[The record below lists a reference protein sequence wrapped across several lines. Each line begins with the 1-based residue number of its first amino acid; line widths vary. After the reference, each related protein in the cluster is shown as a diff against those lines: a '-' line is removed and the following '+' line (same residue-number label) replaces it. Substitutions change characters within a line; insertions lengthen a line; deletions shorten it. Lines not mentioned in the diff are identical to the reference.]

1 MRRLLLTI
9 AMTLLPWGVAQ
20 AQLPGKQVVGGQVH
34 SALAQANPGGAWCF
48 VGRGLSIFEAAA
60 NGSQAAI
67 SLPEVFYFDGTT
79 YYLLNGLSPLTFTS
93 PTGGTIKFRYTD
105 YPVAV
110 TIPAFTNY
118 SEVAGESANLT
129 VVNFSI
135 NFTSGT
141 NSSNCTLPVTIKYE
155 IN

>member
-9 AMTLLPWGVAQ
+9 AMILLSWGVAQ

-34 SALAQANPGGAWCF
+34 AALGQANPGGAWCF
-48 VGRGLSIFEAAA
+48 VGRGLSIFEGSA
-60 NGSQAAI
+60 NGSEAVI

-79 YYLLNGLSPLTFTS
+79 YYLLNGLTHLNFTS

-135 NFTSGT
+135 NFTNGT

-155 IN
+155 IE

>member
-67 SLPEVFYFDGTT
+67 SLPDVFYFDGTT
-79 YYLLNGLSPLTFTS
+79 YYLLNGLSHLTFTS

-118 SEVAGESANLT
+118 SEVAGDSANLT

-135 NFTSGT
+135 NFTNGS

-155 IN
+155 ID

>member
-34 SALAQANPGGAWCF
+34 SMLAQANPGGAWCF
-48 VGRGLSIFEAAA
+48 VGRGLSIFEASA
-60 NGSQAAI
+60 NGLQAAI
-67 SLPEVFYFDGTT
+67 SLSEVFYFDGTT
-79 YYLLNGLSPLTFTS
+79 YYLLNGLSHLNFTS

>member
-79 YYLLNGLSPLTFTS
+79 YYLLNGLTHLNFTS
-93 PTGGTIKFRYTD
+93 PTGGPIKFRYMD

-135 NFTSGT
+135 NFTNGT

-155 IN
+155 ID

>member
-1 MRRLLLTI
+1 MLCRSWPIDFR
-9 AMTLLPWGVAQ
+9 
-20 AQLPGKQVVGGQVH
+20 GKRQWLAGGD
-34 SALAQANPGGAWCF
+34 LA
-48 VGRGLSIFEAAA
+48 
-60 NGSQAAI
+60 
-67 SLPEVFYFDGTT
+67 PEVFYFDGTT
-79 YYLLNGLSPLTFTS
+79 YYLLNGLSHLNFTS

-118 SEVAGESANLT
+118 SEVAGDSPNLT

-135 NFTSGT
+135 NFTNGT

>member
-1 MRRLLLTI
+1 MRRLLLTF

-48 VGRGLSIFEAAA
+48 VGRGLSIFEASA

-79 YYLLNGLSPLTFTS
+79 YYLLNGLSHLNFTS

-118 SEVAGESANLT
+118 SEVAGDSPNLT

-135 NFTSGT
+135 NFTNGS

>member
-20 AQLPGKQVVGGQVH
+20 AQLPGKQVVGGQVR
-34 SALAQANPGGAWCF
+34 STLAQANPGGAWCF
-48 VGRGLSIFEAAA
+48 VGRGLSIFEASA

-67 SLPEVFYFDGTT
+67 SLPELFYFDGTT
-79 YYLLNGLSPLTFTS
+79 YYLLNGLSHLTFTS

-118 SEVAGESANLT
+118 SEVAGESA
-129 VVNFSI
+129 I
-135 NFTSGT
+135 
-141 NSSNCTLPVTIKYE
+141 
-155 IN
+155 